1 MRALATLVVR
11 YRRLVLLAWL
21 IVLAGSLAGVGHVAG
36 RLSQQ
41 FSLPGQPGYEANQ
54 QILRAYG
61 SGGPNAPLVPVVTFP
76 AGQKASDP
84 AIRGEL
90 AHGFAAVVRRDP
102 RLRVV
107 SFASTGDRR
116 LVAAGGRTTF
126 GLVFTPPAPGL
137 QDGQTHTAALVTATL
152 RAALPGATVSVTG
165 LPALRR
171 AVAAK
176 ARACSPRPCWAP
188 WERWSCSRSCS
199 GRCSRWCRW
208 SAPPPRY

>member
-90 AHGFAAVVRRDP
+90 AHGRARHRHAPCRPARRHGVGDRAARPQAGGGGKGPGVLAETLLGALGALVVLAFVFGSLLALVP
-102 RLRVV
+102 LVCAAASILTTFLLVLGMTEVTSV
-107 SFASTGDRR
+107 SFLTQY
-116 LVAAGGRTTF
+116 LI
-126 GLVFTPPAPGL
+126 
-137 QDGQTHTAALVTATL
+137 ALI
-152 RAALPGATVSVTG
+152 G
-165 LPALRR
+165 
-171 AVAAK
+171 
-176 ARACSPRPCWAP
+176 
-188 WERWSCSRSCS
+188 
-199 GRCSRWCRW
+199 
-208 SAPPPRY
+208 